1 VTIGLLQI
9 DFLIPGA
16 RSLKDKR
23 RVMKSL
29 KQVMH
34 NRFNCS
40 VAEVEFKE
48 KWGRARLAV
57 CVVSDDSRFVNTQL
71 NEIAQFAS
79 MRGDAELLDYS
90 IEMM

>member
-1 VTIGLLQI
+1 MTIGLLQI

-23 RVMKSL
+23 RVLKSL

-57 CVVSDDSRFVNTQL
+57 CVVSDDSRFVNEQL
-71 NEIAQFAS
+71 NEIARFAS